1 MSEVVILI
9 GAPGSGKGT
18 QSTHL
23 VEKYGFRHTSA
34 GDLLRA
40 EVKAESPVGLK
51 IKDLMNTGKL
61 VSDEIVNGLMENVLK
76 SLGNGDRL
84 LLDGYPRSVEQA
96 KFIDN
101 VIFCLKNV
109 SICVIQIDIDADSV
123 VKRMSSRVMCEQCK
137 TPYRAGEVERC
148 AVCGNS
154 TFVRRKDDEP
164 AIVRERIDT
173 YNSISSKVLDYYG
186 DRVSYVNGDRSQ
198 EEVSQAIDE
207 ILACKFGFLN

>member
-1 MSEVVILI
+1 MSNIVILI

-40 EVKAESPVGLK
+40 EVKAETKIGLE

-61 VSDEIVNGLMENVLK
+61 VPNNTVNALMGKVIK
-76 SLGNGDRL
+76 SLKEDDLL
-84 LLDGYPRSVEQA
+84 LLDGYPRSIEQA
-96 KFIDN
+96 KFIDDC
-101 VIFCLKNV
+101 IFNLKKT
-109 SICVIQIDIDADSV
+109 SICVIQIDVDADSI

-137 TPYRAGEVERC
+137 TPYRVGEVEMC
-148 AVCGNS
+148 AVCGGS
-154 TFVRRKDDEP
+154 SFVRRKDDEP

-173 YNSISSKVLDYYG
+173 YNSVSSKVLGYYG
-186 DRVSYVNGDRSQ
+186 DRVRHVNGDQSP
-198 EEVSQAIDE
+198 ECVSQAVDNIV
-207 ILACKFGFLN
+207 ACDFGF

>member
-1 MSEVVILI
+1 MSNIVVLI

-40 EVKAESPVGLK
+40 EVNAESAIGLE
-51 IKDLMNTGKL
+51 IKELMNTGKL
-61 VSDEIVNGLMENVLK
+61 VSNDIVNALMGKVLK
-76 SLGNGDRL
+76 SLKDDDLL

-96 KFIDN
+96 KFIDDCILN
-101 VIFCLKNV
+101 LKKS
-109 SICVIQIDIDADSV
+109 SICVIQIDVNADSV

-137 TPYRAGEVERC
+137 TPYKVGEVERC
-148 AVCGNS
+148 TVCGGS
-154 TFVRRKDDEP
+154 SFVRRKDDEP
-164 AIVRERIDT
+164 AVVRERIST

-186 DRVSYVNGDRSQ
+186 GRAHRVDGDQSP
-198 EEVSQAIDE
+198 ECVSRAIDE
-207 ILACKFGFLN
+207 IIAREFGF